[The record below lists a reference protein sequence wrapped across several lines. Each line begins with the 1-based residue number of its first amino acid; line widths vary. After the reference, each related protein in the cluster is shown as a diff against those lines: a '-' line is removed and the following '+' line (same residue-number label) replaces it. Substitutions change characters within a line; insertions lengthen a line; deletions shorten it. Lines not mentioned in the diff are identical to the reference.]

1 MGKQGKDGGL
11 GPVLLLLAV
20 TPLGSLGSQT
30 PCLLLLLPSCS
41 QGLRSLTGQRA
52 ARQGDPAPCHQV
64 PLPVPATASGHPTQ
78 RAQTGTPMS
87 GVGRPHRLQTAI
99 GKRSLALTLDP
110 QPLQG
115 TAASSTGPET
125 VVCLSPGGAH
135 QENSR
140 EQTFASCSG
149 LGFSSGAL
157 AASCRTGP
165 VRVGS
170 VEWGQPVATRRC
182 EGRLQAPLIEEVREP
197 QGAGH
202 RTPGAHGLALGCKLY
217 QRARSETGSPPRR
230 RRRGRLQQK
239 RPSAGVKTQRKLA
252 KGDSSPPSGHAA
264 LIRTKQGRCGKVFN
278 WNGAGPWR
286 VFLGETPPHREIP

>member
-87 GVGRPHRLQTAI
+87 GVGRPHPLQTAI

-140 EQTFASCSG
+140 EQTFESCSG
-149 LGFSSGAL
+149 LGFSSGD
-157 AASCRTGP
+157 TGRFLP
-165 VRVGS
+165 D
-170 VEWGQPVATRRC
+170 WTR
-182 EGRLQAPLIEEVREP
+182 EGRE
-197 QGAGH
+197 
-202 RTPGAHGLALGCKLY
+202 C
-217 QRARSETGSPPRR
+217 
-230 RRRGRLQQK
+230 
-239 RPSAGVKTQRKLA
+239 
-252 KGDSSPPSGHAA
+252 
-264 LIRTKQGRCGKVFN
+264 
-278 WNGAGPWR
+278 
-286 VFLGETPPHREIP
+286 